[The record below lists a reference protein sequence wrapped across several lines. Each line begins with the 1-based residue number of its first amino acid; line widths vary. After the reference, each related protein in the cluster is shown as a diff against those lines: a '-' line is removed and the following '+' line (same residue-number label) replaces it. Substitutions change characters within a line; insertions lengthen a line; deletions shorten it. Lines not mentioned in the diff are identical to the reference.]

1 MFRVV
6 MVKINM
12 LSKFVDEILFIINII
27 INLFTYFRV
36 IMITMNQLSNLM
48 EENQGIMIFY
58 FFKYFFSHNKLDN
71 NESKKNI

>member
-12 LSKFVDEILFIINII
+12 LSKFVDEILFI

-48 EENQGIMIFY
+48 EENQGIMIFL
-58 FFKYFFSHNKLDN
+58 NLN
-71 NESKKNI
+71 NN